1 MLPFIAHNNL
11 LINRAFIDFLKEI
24 NLSDFESLMN
34 FDSGYVLKK
43 KRFRSIVIVEQ
54 KNKTFYLKRHFLPW
68 KERVK
73 SIIPWFKK
81 EDARNE
87 WNNLLLL
94 NRLGFNTITPV
105 AFGEKKR
112 LGLTYLSLT
121 LTENIYDAE
130 KLETYLPK
138 HFAPPLNSNKISEKR
153 FLIRKIAALARDF
166 HDKGLN
172 HQDFY
177 LGHLFIK
184 PSDQTIFI
192 VDLQRVHRRESIRSH
207 DLIKDLAQ
215 IAYSAQSLNIF
226 PGTDFMRFACV
237 YFKRSKLNR
246 DDKKLIR
253 KIIAKEKRISRHDAK
268 LQGRK
273 KEGKNSLDL

>member
-11 LINRAFIDFLKEI
+11 LINKEFFDFLKEV

-43 KRFRSIVIVEQ
+43 KRFRSILIMEH
-54 KNKTFYLKRHFLPW
+54 KNKTLYLKRHCLPW

-73 SIIPWFKK
+73 SILPWFKM

-87 WNNLLLL
+87 WNNILLL
-94 NRLGFNTITPV
+94 NRLGFKTMTPV

-112 LGLTYLSLT
+112 LLLPYLSLT
-121 LTENIYDAE
+121 LTENIYNAE

-138 HFAPPLNSNKISEKR
+138 HFSPPLNKNKIFKKR
-153 FLIRKIAALARDF
+153 LLIRKIAALARDF
-166 HDKGLN
+166 HDKGFN

-177 LGHLFIK
+177 LGHLFIR
-184 PSDQTIFI
+184 PPDETIFI
-192 VDLQRVHRRESIRSH
+192 IDLQRAHRRKGIRSH
-207 DLIKDLAQ
+207 DVIKDLAQ

-226 PGTDFMRFACV
+226 PRADFMRFACS
-237 YFKRSKLNR
+237 YFKRNRLNR
-246 DDKKLIR
+246 EDKKLIR
-253 KIIAKEKRISRHDAK
+253 KIISKAKRISRHDAK
-268 LQGRK
+268 LQERK
-273 KEGKNSLDL
+273 KVRIN